1 MYVAGIRARRA
12 ADRRLVDDDQLV
24 ELIDAFDAIV
34 IARLCLCRPS
44 VA

>member
-1 MYVAGIRARRA
+1 MYVPGIRARRA

-24 ELIDAFDAIV
+24 ELVDAFDAIV
-34 IARLCLCRPS
+34 LARLAFAAHQ